1 MTFSVKELTMMK
13 LKTLIPV
20 LSTFMPIVKIDKN
33 MYLLGTEVK
42 QMQKMPNGHVIVTVG
57 GGKVTIQ
64 EYFEQNA
71 YK

>member
-1 MTFSVKELTMMK
+1 
-13 LKTLIPV
+13 
-20 LSTFMPIVKIDKN
+20 
-33 MYLLGTEVK
+33 
-42 QMQKMPNGHVIVTVG
+42 MQKMPNGQVIVTVG